1 VGPFVDH
8 ELDDPELDAS
18 FEHDKPQSVPRMVV
32 GKERAR
38 TIRIAK
44 GSVRDAR
51 TSWHARGRADVS
63 VHAGDHHDD
72 GSFDVGGE
80 IEETIDHEVMHH
92 QHDPAGD
99 DPLDDE
105 ERDAIEQESIRR
117 VGQQSRRSMKWT
129 CGTSCVERCG
139 RQRGTWHRN
148 CRELTD
154 R

>member
-1 VGPFVDH
+1 MGPFVDH

-63 VHAGDHHDD
+63 VHAGDHHGD

-139 RQRGTWHRN
+139 RQRGT
-148 CRELTD
+148 LAL
-154 R
+154 